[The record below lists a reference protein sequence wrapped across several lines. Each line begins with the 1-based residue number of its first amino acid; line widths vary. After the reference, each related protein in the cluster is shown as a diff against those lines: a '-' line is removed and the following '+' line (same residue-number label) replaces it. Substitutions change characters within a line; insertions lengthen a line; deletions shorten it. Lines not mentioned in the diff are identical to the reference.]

1 MSAEAARA
9 PRRYSS
15 KRRELQAAE
24 TRASVLAAAAE
35 LFGERGWAGTG
46 MRDVARRA
54 GVAVET
60 VYANFRSKGDLLL
73 AAVDVGVVGDDA
85 PVALADRP
93 EFAAL
98 AVGDRAARA
107 AAAARL
113 MVGIQR
119 RTAGVHQALREAAA
133 SDATLAARFR
143 DDEERRRTNVQQ
155 GASLVAGRPASARE
169 RDGLWAV
176 LSIEV
181 YRMLIDLAGWTAEQ
195 YEAWVADVV
204 LRLIEDAPEN

>member
-1 MSAEAARA
+1 MSEEAARS

-15 KRRELQAAE
+15 KRREQQAAE
-24 TRASVLAAAAE
+24 TREAVLAAAAE

-46 MRDVARRA
+46 MRDVARSA

-60 VYANFRSKGDLLL
+60 VYANFRSKSDLLL

-98 AVGDRAARA
+98 AVGDRAHRA
-107 AAAARL
+107 AAAGRL

-119 RTAGVHQALREAAA
+119 RIAGVHHALREAAA
-133 SDATLAARFR
+133 SDATLAERLR
-143 DDEERRRTNVQQ
+143 DNEERRRVSVEQ
-155 GASLVAGRPASARE
+155 GLALVAGRPVTDRE
-169 RDGLWAV
+169 RDGFWAV
-176 LSIEV
+176 LSMEV
-181 YRMLIDLAGWTAEQ
+181 YRLLTDQAGWTDDQ
-195 YEAWVADVV
+195 YEAWVADLV
-204 LRLIEDAPEN
+204 LRLLDDTPP